1 MQNYRPF
8 AGMPPAVKIL
18 IIINVA
24 MFFLTMFV
32 DKTFGINTANIL
44 GLHLPQSIYWW
55 PWQYVTHMFM
65 HGSITH
71 LFFNMFA
78 LFMFGRVLESV
89 WGTNRFLVYYF
100 TCGLGAAMLNS
111 AVGWY
116 EINHMYEQFEAFRNT
131 PEPGLLAD
139 FVRSQLG
146 QQTAGWIWE
155 VVDAWT
161 NNPDS
166 AQYIQSGEQ
175 IFQRI
180 IEMKINVPT
189 IGASGAVFGILLA
202 FGMLFPNTELYMMFI
217 PIPIKAKYF
226 VIGYGLLE
234 FFLGLQNSAGDNVAH
249 FAHLG
254 GMLFGF
260 ILIRFWSRNKKTF
273 Y

>member
-8 AGMPPAVKIL
+8 AGITTAVKML
-18 IIINVA
+18 IIINVVMYLLA
-24 MFFLTMFV
+24 MFI
-32 DKTFGINTANIL
+32 DKRWGFDTANIL
-44 GLHLPQSIYWW
+44 GLHLPQSVYWK

-65 HGSITH
+65 HGSISH

-78 LFMFGRVLESV
+78 LFMFGRILESV
-89 WGTNRFLVYYF
+89 WGSNRFLVYYF
-100 TCGLGAAMLNS
+100 VCGLGAAALNS
-111 AVGWY
+111 AVGWF
-116 EINHMYEQFEAFRNT
+116 EINNLQNQLEAFRNT

-139 FVRSQLG
+139 FIRSQLG
-146 QQTAGWIWE
+146 QQTAGWVWE
-155 VVDAWT
+155 LVDAWT

-166 AQYIQSGEQ
+166 TQYVQEGEKVFRQ
-175 IFQRI
+175 I
-180 IEMKINVPT
+180 IELKTNIPT

-202 FGMLFPNTELYMMFI
+202 FGMLFPNTELYLMFI
-217 PIPIKAKYF
+217 PVPIKAKYF

-234 FFLGLQNSAGDNVAH
+234 FFLGIQNSVGDNVAH

-260 ILIRFWSRNKKTF
+260 VLIKYWNRKKKTF